1 MSQQLR
7 SPRTRRGRR
16 LAGEPQ
22 PGLSGLD
29 LPLAA
34 APTAA
39 ATVHAPNLGDS
50 DWEMESE
57 NSDEDPEF
65 APVPDSDDDTA
76 LDDSDDEIDYVNLHD
91 SSIDSDEPIGSIL
104 LRHAERNAPGQPGFV
119 WRQTSNLPRR
129 YGFSGMY
136 YSIVLFV
143 FQIFTCL
150 NSQVCINT

>member
-1 MSQQLR
+1 M
-7 SPRTRRGRR
+7 G
-16 LAGEPQ
+16 
-22 PGLSGLD
+22 
-29 LPLAA
+29 
-34 APTAA
+34 
-39 ATVHAPNLGDS
+39 
-50 DWEMESE
+50 SE
-57 NSDEDPEF
+57 NSDEDSDF
-65 APVPDSDDDTA
+65 APAPDSDDDTA

-119 WRQTSNLPRR
+119 WKDKSNLPRR

-136 YSIVLFV
+136 YSMVLFV